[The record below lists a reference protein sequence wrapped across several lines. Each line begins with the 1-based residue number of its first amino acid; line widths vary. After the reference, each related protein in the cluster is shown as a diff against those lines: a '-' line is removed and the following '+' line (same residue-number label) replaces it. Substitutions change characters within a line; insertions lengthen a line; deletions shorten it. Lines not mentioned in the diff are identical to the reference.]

1 MDKLQTM
8 AESDIPTKYTTL
20 QTMTPVV
27 TEHWTGTLQYW
38 KKK

>member
-8 AESDIPTKYTTL
+8 AESDMPTKYTAL

-27 TEHWTGTLQYW
+27 TEAHYSTDERRST
-38 KKK
+38 